1 MIAPSHIV
9 TYANR
14 QESDTAAEWTRVN
27 PILAAGVPGTE
38 RDTGKMKV
46 GDGATAWIN
55 LRYVSTGG
63 GSSDTSALQAQLTA
77 HIDAEI
83 AHGTVTPIAEIA
95 DLPSVSGPELSLL
108 LMGG

>member
-1 MIAPSHIV
+1 
-9 TYANR
+9 
-14 QESDTAAEWTRVN
+14 
-27 PILAAGVPGTE
+27 
-38 RDTGKMKV
+38 MKV

-63 GSSDTSALQAQLTA
+63 GSDTSALQAQLTA

-83 AHGTVTPIAEIA
+83 AHGTTTQIAEIA